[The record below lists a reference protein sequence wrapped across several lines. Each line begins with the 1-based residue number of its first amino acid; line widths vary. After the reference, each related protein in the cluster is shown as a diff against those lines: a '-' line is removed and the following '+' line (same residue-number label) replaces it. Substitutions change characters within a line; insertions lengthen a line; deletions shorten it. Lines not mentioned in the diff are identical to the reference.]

1 MIRFLPEAV
10 VMAIHDDQIRLYGG
24 AYGVRDMSALD
35 AALHMPQAQFGGEF
49 LHTTI
54 FEMAAA
60 YGFHLCQNHP
70 FLDGNKRAAGM
81 AMFTFL
87 RLNGLEPT
95 ATESDYYATMMAV
108 ATGQMSKEQL
118 AAWLQTAV
126 SSHYPSKKCNYQLK
140 STDSPSF

>member
-10 VMAIHDDQIRLYGG
+10 VMAMHDDQIRLYGG

-87 RLNGLEPT
+87 QLNGLEPH
-95 ATESDYYATMMAV
+95 ASEPDYYAVMMSV
-108 ATGQMSKEQL
+108 ASGQMSKEQI
-118 AAWLQTAV
+118 ADWLREVV
-126 SSHYPSKKCNYQLK
+126 S
-140 STDSPSF
+140 

>member
-87 RLNGLEPT
+87 QLNGLEPH
-95 ATESDYYATMMAV
+95 ASEPEYYAVMMSV
-108 ATGQMSKEQL
+108 ARGQMSKEQL
-118 AAWLQTAV
+118 TDWLREV
-126 SSHYPSKKCNYQLK
+126 VN
-140 STDSPSF
+140 